1 MARRIRWDKI
11 DKEEYQSKINSKITN
26 CEINFTNNIEES
38 VNTITNIPV
47 SGADPGFQVRGG
59 TKFKKLRRAE
69 GGAKVFGVFR
79 VKNHDFTPKN
89 HIFSNFRGAPSPPWI
104 RPWVLEQSA
113 AELLPLQGKTW
124 KQT

>member
-38 VNTITNIPV
+38 VNTIANIPV

-59 TKFKKLRRAE
+59 GGRNLKNCAERREARKCL
-69 GGAKVFGVFR
+69 GYFV
-79 VKNHDFTPKN
+79 
-89 HIFSNFRGAPSPPWI
+89 
-104 RPWVLEQSA
+104 
-113 AELLPLQGKTW
+113 
-124 KQT
+124 

>member
-38 VNTITNIPV
+38 VNTIANIPV

-59 TKFKKLRRAE
+59 GE
-69 GGAKVFGVFR
+69 
-79 VKNHDFTPKN
+79 
-89 HIFSNFRGAPSPPWI
+89 I
-104 RPWVLEQSA
+104 
-113 AELLPLQGKTW
+113 
-124 KQT
+124 

>member
-89 HIFSNFRGAPSPPWI
+89 HIFSNFRGARAGCALPPLDPPLGI
-104 RPWVLEQSA
+104 RTISS
-113 AELLPLQGKTW
+113 
-124 KQT
+124 